1 MGKRLIQQRRGR
13 GTPKYRSP
21 SFRYKGKAT
30 LPKSEGIGEIINFY
44 RDAIHSAP
52 LMEVSVNGTKALM
65 VAPEGV
71 RTGQKIYIGEQAPI
85 SPGNVLPL
93 EKIPEGIPIFN
104 IEKVPGDGGKFVRA
118 SGGSARIIMKTE
130 NGIIVELPSKKRR
143 VFHPK
148 CRAVI
153 GIVAG
158 GGRKE
163 KPLVKAGKAY
173 HIMKAKHKV
182 YPIVR
187 GVAMNA
193 VDHPHGGSRTSHKG
207 RPTIAPANAPP
218 GRKVGKLRPRRTGK
232 RKK

>member
-13 GTPKYRSP
+13 GTTKYIST
-21 SFRYKGKAT
+21 SFRYKGDAT
-30 LPKSEGIGEIINFY
+30 IPNIEGEGIIREFY

-52 LMEVSVNGTKALM
+52 LMEVMVNDSKILM

-71 RTGQKIYIGEQAPI
+71 RTGQKIYIGGSAEI

-93 EKIPEGIPIFN
+93 ESIPEGIPIYN

-118 SGGSARIIMKTE
+118 SGTSARIVMKTDK
-130 NGIIVELPSKKRR
+130 GVIVELPSKKRR

-158 GGRKE
+158 GGRPE

-173 HIMKAKHKV
+173 HIMRAKHKR
-182 YPIVR
+182 YPIVK

-193 VDHPHGGSRTSHKG
+193 VDHPHGGSRSSHKG
-207 RPTIAPANAPP
+207 RPTIAPHNAPP
-218 GRKVGKLRPRRTGK
+218 GRKVGKIRPRRTGK